1 MKQRIS
7 AVLFAIGLAGA
18 AQASA
23 CDLTLDSGGNLA
35 AAVATA
41 PGKKICLRPGTY
53 VTGPAPLEVPS
64 GTTIEGLGASM
75 ADVVISAHGSPQK
88 AIGLGSGTM
97 LHNFTLSTGA
107 GGNFGVLAYHQDRII
122 IWSLDIVG
130 FQISTG
136 VVGGKGV
143 DIWDTFMRANG
154 IAGNNVADP
163 NLWITD
169 SRDVTILYGQLTGRK
184 DGPGGDGE
192 MAIYNSSN
200 VMIDGARVIDSGA
213 SAIYLVNC
221 VDCTIKNS
229 VIERPGEW
237 GIDVVQ
243 GSQRFLAENN
253 AVSGANYGGAVFETS
268 GGTTATFRSN
278 RFIQNRRLGVGNC
291 NGINAKGGVAGV
303 LSTGNIS
310 LPSGDLCAFP

>member
-1 MKQRIS
+1 MNRWIS
-7 AVLFAIGLAGA
+7 MMFTAISLIVAM
-18 AQASA
+18 QASA
-23 CDLTLDSGGNLA
+23 CDLTLDDGGDLA
-35 AAVATA
+35 AAVASA
-41 PGKKICLRPGTY
+41 SGKKICLRPGVY
-53 VTGPAPLEVPS
+53 VTGPTPLEVPD

-75 ADVVISAHGSPQK
+75 ADVLIYAYGSPQK
-88 AIGLGSGTM
+88 AIGLGSNTM
-97 LHNFTLSTGA
+97 LHNFTLSTTA
-107 GGNFGVLAYHQDRII
+107 GGNFGVLAYHREHVI
-122 IWSLDIVG
+122 IWSLDILG
-130 FQISTG
+130 FQISAG
-136 VVGGKGV
+136 VVGGKSV
-143 DIWDTFMRANG
+143 DIWDTFMRSNG

-169 SRDVTILYGQLTGRK
+169 SRDVTLLYGQLTGRK

-221 VDCTIKNS
+221 VDCTLKNS

-243 GSQRFLAENN
+243 GSHRFLAENN
-253 AVSGANYGGAVFETS
+253 SVSGANYGGAVFETA
-268 GGTTATFRSN
+268 GGATATFRSN

-291 NGINAKGGVAGV
+291 NGINAKGSVAGV
-303 LSTGNIS
+303 VSTGNTS
-310 LPSGDLCAFP
+310 LPSGDLCSFP

>member
-1 MKQRIS
+1 MKRWI
-7 AVLFAIGLAGA
+7 AALTVIGLASTF
-18 AQASA
+18 QAVA
-23 CDLTLDSGGNLA
+23 CDLTLDNGGDLA
-35 AAVATA
+35 AAVATTA
-41 PGKKICLRPGTY
+41 GKKICLRPGVY
-53 VTGPAPLEVPS
+53 VTGPAPLEVPA
-64 GTTIEGLGASM
+64 GTTIEGLGTSM
-75 ADVVISAHGSPQK
+75 ADVVVSAYGAPQK
-88 AIGLGSGTM
+88 AIGLGSNTM
-97 LHNFTLSTGA
+97 LHNFTLTTGV
-107 GGNFGVLAYHQDRII
+107 GGNFGVLAYHQDRVI

-136 VVGGKGV
+136 VVGGKGIE
-143 DIWDTFMRANG
+143 IWDTFMRGNG
-154 IAGNNVADP
+154 IAGNGVADP

-169 SRDVTILYGQLTGRK
+169 ARDVTILYGQLTGRK

-243 GSQRFLAENN
+243 GSHRFLAENN
-253 AVSGANYGGAVFETS
+253 MVNGANYGGAVFETS
-268 GGTTATFRSN
+268 GGASATFRSN
-278 RFIQNRRLGVGNC
+278 RFVFNRRMGVGNC
-291 NGINAKGGVAGV
+291 NGINAKGGIAGV
-303 LSTGNIS
+303 QSIGNSSI
-310 LPSGDLCAFP
+310 PTGDLCSFP